1 MAARVLISRLIFLIS
16 GSTCVMDDMRAM
28 LGGGLVKAASFMILL
43 RYMFI
48 LKMPSR
54 RRVKLRS
61 NSSKM
66 IKTRKLRQQRM
77 SMSLQR
83 AQIIRGMV
91 LKLQQ
96 SYRMR
101 NRNQVTRL
109 EKQEMRLSGDEAE
122 QEEPQREEAKNEVC
136 W

>member
-1 MAARVLISRLIFLIS
+1 
-16 GSTCVMDDMRAM
+16 
-28 LGGGLVKAASFMILL
+28 
-43 RYMFI
+43 
-48 LKMPSR
+48 
-54 RRVKLRS
+54 
-61 NSSKM
+61 
-66 IKTRKLRQQRM
+66 
-77 SMSLQR
+77 
-83 AQIIRGMV
+83 MV